1 MNERNFVVGSE
12 DKTVRVW
19 GLTLGLVV
27 ATFRHQATITS
38 VIAMLD
44 GRRVV
49 SSDRAGTIRVWAA
62 DSGTLIQSVCGPG
75 RCFAVAADMRCQK
88 NSNVFRTK
96 MYDPLTFQSIFYHF
110 IDLLFVVPGTIKFE

>member
-1 MNERNFVVGSE
+1 MCVNSLGSE

-27 ATFRHQATITS
+27 ATFRHQTPITA
-38 VIAMLD
+38 VTAMLD

-49 SSDRAGTIRVWAA
+49 SSDRAGSIRVWAA

-75 RCFAVAADMRCQK
+75 RCFAVASDMR
-88 NSNVFRTK
+88 
-96 MYDPLTFQSIFYHF
+96 
-110 IDLLFVVPGTIKFE
+110 